1 MRIVVGFSGA
11 SGIIYGW
18 RLVKVLAG
26 LGHDVWVVVSRN
38 AVEVGLFECSNR
50 FVEELKEVST
60 GFCFGDDW
68 SCDLASGSFIYDAMV
83 VIPCSLKSLAAIA
96 NGIGDNLLTRTA
108 LNAIRLGRKLV
119 LVVRETPWS
128 SIDFENAARLSRM
141 GVIVMPASPA
151 FYHNPKSISDL
162 VDYVVGRVLDVLGI
176 DHDLYARWSRA
187 KTQGPLNL
195 CVQDV

>member
-1 MRIVVGFSGA
+1 MVGFSGA

-18 RLVKVLAG
+18 RLVRVLAD
-26 LGHDVWVVVSRN
+26 LGHDVWVIVSRN
-38 AVEVGLFECSNR
+38 AVEVGLFECSR
-50 FVEELKEVST
+50 EFEEELRRVSN
-60 GFCFGDDW
+60 GFCFDYDW
-68 SCDLASGSFIYDAMV
+68 SCDLASGSFVYDAMV
-83 VIPCSLKSLAAIA
+83 VVPCSLKSLAAIA
-96 NGIGDNLLTRTA
+96 NGLGDNLLTRAA
-108 LNAIRLGRKLV
+108 LNTIRLGRRLV

-128 SIDFENAARLSRM
+128 SIDFENAAKLSRM

-162 VDYVVGRVLDVLGI
+162 VDYVVGRILDVLGV
-176 DHDLYARWSRA
+176 DHNLYTRWSKA

>member
-38 AVEVGLFECSNR
+38 AVEVGLFECNDR
-50 FVEELKEVST
+50 FVEELKGMST
-60 GFCFGDDW
+60 GFCFEDDW

-108 LNAIRLGRKLV
+108 LNTIRLGRKLV

-128 SIDFENAARLSRM
+128 SIDFENAARLSRI

-151 FYHNPKSISDL
+151 FYHNPRSISDL
-162 VDYVVGRVLDVLGI
+162 VNYVVGRVLDVLGI
-176 DHDLYARWSRA
+176 DHDLYTRWSKA